1 MMKINML
8 PKNILVL
15 GLVSFLNDVAS
26 EMIYPIVPIFL
37 SSVLGVPTT
46 IIGLIEGISD
56 ATSNLLMAVS
66 GWVSD
71 KVHKRKIFV
80 EIGYSFAAIS
90 HLLMSL
96 AFSWPMVLL
105 SRVTSR
111 TGKGIR
117 TAARDAIIS
126 ESSKKSTRGLS
137 FGIHRAMD
145 DLGGVVG
152 PLIAIWL
159 LGLFTNQYRTL
170 FIIAFLPTIAGVGL
184 IWYFIKDTKFDAKKD
199 ERIKFDWSKTNI
211 NFKIFLLISFIFALG
226 NSSEAFMILR
236 AQNLGLS
243 VQLTIFTYVLFNITN
258 SLFSLPAGYIADKIG
273 SRKVLF
279 TGFLIFAAVYWSFG
293 YINTSRLVWILFPL
307 YGIFLAFTDGVAKSY
322 LSQLVPHEILASA
335 FGVYQTLLGVAAL
348 LSSTIAGWLWSY
360 KGPSSPFYFGAF
372 MAIIAS
378 ILFVTLTKQSRTKL
392 IAS

>member
-1 MMKINML
+1 MMKFNKL

-15 GLVSFLNDVAS
+15 GLVSFLNDIAS

-80 EIGYSFAAIS
+80 EVGYGFAAIS

-126 ESSKKSTRGLS
+126 ESSDKDTRS
-137 FGIHRAMD
+137 
-145 DLGGVVG
+145 
-152 PLIAIWL
+152 
-159 LGLFTNQYRTL
+159 
-170 FIIAFLPTIAGVGL
+170 LPTL
-184 IWYFIKDTKFDAKKD
+184 
-199 ERIKFDWSKTNI
+199 
-211 NFKIFLLISFIFALG
+211 
-226 NSSEAFMILR
+226 
-236 AQNLGLS
+236 
-243 VQLTIFTYVLFNITN
+243 
-258 SLFSLPAGYIADKIG
+258 
-273 SRKVLF
+273 
-279 TGFLIFAAVYWSFG
+279 
-293 YINTSRLVWILFPL
+293 
-307 YGIFLAFTDGVAKSY
+307 
-322 LSQLVPHEILASA
+322 
-335 FGVYQTLLGVAAL
+335 AL
-348 LSSTIAGWLWSY
+348 LA
-360 KGPSSPFYFGAF
+360 K
-372 MAIIAS
+372 
-378 ILFVTLTKQSRTKL
+378 R
-392 IAS
+392 